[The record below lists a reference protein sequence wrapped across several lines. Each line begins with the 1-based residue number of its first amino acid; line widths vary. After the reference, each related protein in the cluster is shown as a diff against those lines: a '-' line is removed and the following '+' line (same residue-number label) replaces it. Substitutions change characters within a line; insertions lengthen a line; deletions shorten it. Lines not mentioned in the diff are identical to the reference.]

1 MAEQCGA
8 MCRVTGNT
16 TGGLRAS
23 LGQYKVLLTNCP
35 CRREGSRPAPQASEC
50 NQLLDILCQQHNFL
64 RKPVDSKYGPLQTQ
78 DNTVLLGLSSGNK
91 AAGGCVLVGM
101 KAAL

>member
-23 LGQYKVLLTNCP
+23 LGQYKVLLANCP
-35 CRREGSRPAPQASEC
+35 CRR
-50 NQLLDILCQQHNFL
+50 
-64 RKPVDSKYGPLQTQ
+64 
-78 DNTVLLGLSSGNK
+78 
-91 AAGGCVLVGM
+91 GCVQTSSTGI
-101 KAAL
+101 

>member
-1 MAEQCGA
+1 MAEQYGA

-23 LGQYKVLLTNCP
+23 LGQCKMLLPIVLLA
-35 CRREGSRPAPQASEC
+35 EAGSRLASQASEC